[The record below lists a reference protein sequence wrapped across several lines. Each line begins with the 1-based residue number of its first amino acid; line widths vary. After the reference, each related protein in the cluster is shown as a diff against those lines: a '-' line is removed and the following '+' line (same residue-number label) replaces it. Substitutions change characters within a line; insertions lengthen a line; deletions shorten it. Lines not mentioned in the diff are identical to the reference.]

1 MPLAA
6 AVARNPAL
14 RGIGLMVLAV
24 LLFST
29 MDMLVKLAAERF
41 PINEI
46 LFARNF
52 FAFGPV
58 LWVVARSG
66 GVAAIRTRNYRGHI
80 VRSLTG
86 MAAMTFFF
94 ASYRAL
100 PLGEAV
106 ALGSAGTIFMTAL
119 SVPLLGERVGLRRWS
134 AVGVGFLGVLIMTR
148 PGFAVFDPGALL
160 ALGGAVSYAIAMIAI
175 RKLGRSE
182 TNLGIVFHFTLILT
196 VISGLTLPFSF
207 VMPRLVDLPLLV
219 SIGLIGGCAQFAMT
233 AAFRMAPIGLI
244 APFDYLALVFATGF
258 GFLIWGD
265 VPDIFLVAGA
275 ATVVASG
282 LYILHREILL
292 GRARPAAPEPH
303 P

>member
-1 MPLAA
+1 
-6 AVARNPAL
+6 
-14 RGIGLMVLAV
+14 MVLGV

-41 PINEI
+41 PINEV

-58 LWVVARSG
+58 LWVVARNG
-66 GVAAIRTRNYRGHI
+66 GVAAIRTRNYRGHV
-80 VRSLTG
+80 VRSLIG
-86 MAAMTFFF
+86 MGAMVLFF

-119 SVPLLGERVGLRRWS
+119 SVPLLHERVGLRRWT
-134 AVGVGFLGVLIMTR
+134 AVGAGFLGVLVMTR
-148 PGFAVFDPGALL
+148 PGFGVFDPSALL
-160 ALGGAVSYAIAMIAI
+160 AIGGAVCYALAMIAI
-175 RKLGRSE
+175 RRLGRSE
-182 TNLGIVFHFTLILT
+182 SNIAIVFHFTLILT
-196 VISGLTLPFSF
+196 VVSGLTLPFSF
-207 VMPRLVDLPLLV
+207 VLPRLVDLPLLV
-219 SIGLIGGCAQFAMT
+219 SIGLIGGFAQFAMT

-258 GFLIWGD
+258 GYFIWGD
-265 VPDIFLVAGA
+265 VPDVFLVTGA
-275 ATVVASG
+275 AIVVASG

-292 GRARPAAPEPH
+292 GRARPADPQPH

>member
-1 MPLAA
+1 MSTA
-6 AVARNPAL
+6 AVLRNPAL
-14 RGIGLMVLAV
+14 RGIALMVLAV

-41 PINEI
+41 PLNEV

-66 GVAAIRTRNYRGHI
+66 GIAAVRTRNYGGHI
-80 VRSLTG
+80 IRSVTG
-86 MAAMTFFF
+86 MSAMAFFF
-94 ASYRAL
+94 ASYQAL

-119 SVPLLGERVGLRRWS
+119 SVPLLGERVGPRRWT
-134 AVGVGFLGVLIMTR
+134 AVAVGFLGVLVMTR
-148 PGFAVFDPGALL
+148 PGFAVFDPSALL
-160 ALGGAVSYAIAMIAI
+160 AIGGAVSYALAMIAI

-182 TNLGIVFHFTLILT
+182 SNLAIVFHFTLILT
-196 VISGLTLPFSF
+196 VVFGLTLPFSF
-207 VMPRLVDLPLLV
+207 VMPTGWGWPLLI
-219 SIGLIGGCAQFAMT
+219 SIGFIGGCAQFAMT

-244 APFDYLALVFATGF
+244 APFDYLALVFAASF

-275 ATVVASG
+275 AIVVASG
-282 LYILHREILL
+282 LYILHREVML
-292 GRARPAAPEPH
+292 GRARATEPEPH